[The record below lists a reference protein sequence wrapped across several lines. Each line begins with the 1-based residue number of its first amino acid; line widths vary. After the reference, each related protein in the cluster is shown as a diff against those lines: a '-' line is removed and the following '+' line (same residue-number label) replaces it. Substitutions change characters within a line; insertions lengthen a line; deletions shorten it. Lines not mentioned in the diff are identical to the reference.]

1 MQVWHAPT
9 NKIIKLAQPQQFLA
23 QERQIIDEAFPGDI
37 VGLFDPGI
45 FGIGDTIT
53 DAAHKFKF
61 EDFPTFPP
69 EKFARVQAKDTM
81 KRKQFAKGIEQ
92 LTQEGAIQLFYP
104 VGAGTDSYV
113 VGTVGTLQFEVL
125 QYRLRS
131 EYNVEIL
138 MTMLPFEVAR
148 WLKFDDEKKVTPA
161 ELRGI
166 DRGMFLLDRNENP
179 VLLVENEWALGW
191 ITDNNKN
198 LIMSATPFD

>member
-1 MQVWHAPT
+1 M
-9 NKIIKLAQPQQFLA
+9 
-23 QERQIIDEAFPGDI
+23 
-37 VGLFDPGI
+37 
-45 FGIGDTIT
+45 
-53 DAAHKFKF
+53 
-61 EDFPTFPP
+61 
-69 EKFARVQAKDTM
+69 
-81 KRKQFAKGIEQ
+81 
-92 LTQEGAIQLFYP
+92 
-104 VGAGTDSYV
+104 
-113 VGTVGTLQFEVL
+113 
-125 QYRLRS
+125 RS

-198 LIMSATPFD
+198 LIMSATPFEND

>member
-1 MQVWHAPT
+1 
-9 NKIIKLAQPQQFLA
+9 
-23 QERQIIDEAFPGDI
+23 
-37 VGLFDPGI
+37 
-45 FGIGDTIT
+45 
-53 DAAHKFKF
+53 
-61 EDFPTFPP
+61 
-69 EKFARVQAKDTM
+69 M

-198 LIMSATPFD
+198 LIMSATPFEND